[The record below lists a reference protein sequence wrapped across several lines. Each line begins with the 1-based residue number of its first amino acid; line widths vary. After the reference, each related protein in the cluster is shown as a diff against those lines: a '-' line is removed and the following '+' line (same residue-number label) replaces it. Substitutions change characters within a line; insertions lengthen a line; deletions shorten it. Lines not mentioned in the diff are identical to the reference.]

1 MGDVMSTAIL
11 AYFAFFVKLID
22 QWKQIAANLVI
33 LLATNLVSIHPPC
46 SQCFSST
53 FSPDS

>member
-11 AYFAFFVKLID
+11 AYFAFFEKLID

-46 SQCFSST
+46 SQPSLFLINFLS
-53 FSPDS
+53 